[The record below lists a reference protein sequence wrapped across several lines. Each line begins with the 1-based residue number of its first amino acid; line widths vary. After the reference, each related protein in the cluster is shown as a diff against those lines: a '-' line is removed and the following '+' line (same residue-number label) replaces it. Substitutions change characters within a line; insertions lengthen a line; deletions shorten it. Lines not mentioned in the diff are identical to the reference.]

1 MTRNRVVL
9 PPRTCQS
16 KSLTGCAHCLTHLS
30 TIKPHAVFHQTLQPT
45 CHDATPEEAVTSAS
59 GAGADGALGAE
70 GSPVRTGAD
79 TADTGLVPTAVT
91 TDARKKYVVDAVRPM
106 TRITSPA
113 DVDDTCKLCKRH
125 EAPRQRGGQRWAYD
139 RYPTRHS
146 PVVDGTLIVPGL
158 QQQRC
163 IDNVHKCGVGLEG
176 SECMTLQITW
186 HTLTER
192 TPLKLTI
199 FGPASTKYD
208 SAGLPPKSVGRGTRS
223 TTEPPSTA
231 AALATGAPCKQC
243 MKRLHT

>member
-1 MTRNRVVL
+1 MDPRTQGLPHPRSTSACGPDSPPATPHSGVGCTLQLAHHLCRPEPNSAGTQTGQHVIQQRLVVRMTRNRVVL

-16 KSLTGCAHCLTHLS
+16 KSLTGCAHCLTHSS

-125 EAPRQRGGQRWAYD
+125 GAPRQQRCVQRW
-139 RYPTRHS
+139 TE
-146 PVVDGTLIVPGL
+146 
-158 QQQRC
+158 
-163 IDNVHKCGVGLEG
+163 VG
-176 SECMTLQITW
+176 I
-186 HTLTER
+186 
-192 TPLKLTI
+192 
-199 FGPASTKYD
+199 
-208 SAGLPPKSVGRGTRS
+208 
-223 TTEPPSTA
+223 
-231 AALATGAPCKQC
+231 
-243 MKRLHT
+243 